1 VTYVSEIEDFRI
13 SLLYLEVCKPEQ
25 AESMPENQKGLG
37 AICLQAFFYLVAGAR
52 FELTTF
58 GL

>member
-1 VTYVSEIEDFRI
+1 VTYVYEIEDFRI

-37 AICLQAFFYLVAGAR
+37 AICLQAFFIW
-52 FELTTF
+52 
-58 GL
+58 